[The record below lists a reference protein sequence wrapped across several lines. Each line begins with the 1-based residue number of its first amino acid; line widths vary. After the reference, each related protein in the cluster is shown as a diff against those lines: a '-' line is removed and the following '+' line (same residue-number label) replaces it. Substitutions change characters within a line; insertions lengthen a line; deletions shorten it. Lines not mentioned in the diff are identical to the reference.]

1 MKTVKGWYYIKK
13 KQSTQFKITKLDP
26 KENGQEFVIYLE
38 EFSTS
43 PSQAYD
49 NTLHMI
55 YILLV

>member
-1 MKTVKGWYYIKK
+1 MKGWYYIKK
-13 KQSTQFKITKLDP
+13 KQSTQFKITILDP

-38 EFSTS
+38 DCSTS

-49 NTLHMI
+49 NTLHMR